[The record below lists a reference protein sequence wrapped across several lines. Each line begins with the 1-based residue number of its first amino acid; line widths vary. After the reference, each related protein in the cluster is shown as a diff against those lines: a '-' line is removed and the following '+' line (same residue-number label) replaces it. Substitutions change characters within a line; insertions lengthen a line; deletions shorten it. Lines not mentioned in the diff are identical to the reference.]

1 MIGLVLELLLLVL
14 LLGSGIFGRVVLGRP
29 WTVEAIDLDDGE
41 RSVAYA
47 VKGFDR
53 AGQAVEELST
63 ALAADGP
70 PERLTAGERTTLP
83 RPVF

>member
-1 MIGLVLELLLLVL
+1 ML
-14 LLGSGIFGRVVLGRP
+14 LLGSGIFGRVILGRP

-47 VKGFDR
+47 VKGFGR

-70 PERLTAGERTTLP
+70 PARLTAGERTTLP
-83 RPVF
+83 RPTF